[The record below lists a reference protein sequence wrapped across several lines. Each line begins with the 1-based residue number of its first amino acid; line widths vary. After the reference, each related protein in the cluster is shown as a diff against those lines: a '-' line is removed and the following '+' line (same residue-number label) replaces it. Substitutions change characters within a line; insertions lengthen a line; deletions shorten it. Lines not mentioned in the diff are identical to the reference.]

1 MGDSSNQTPKVTS
14 QLPVSARSAECKIT
28 EIIFNARDRVKN
40 TVIRALR
47 KHQIKIDKVIK
58 VRMSRQDQEGE
69 HQKVSQAFYE
79 GLKLILREEDFDEAY
94 EE

>member
-1 MGDSSNQTPKVTS
+1 MGDSCNQTSKITS

-47 KHQIKIDKVIK
+47 KHQIKID
-58 VRMSRQDQEGE
+58 
-69 HQKVSQAFYE
+69 
-79 GLKLILREEDFDEAY
+79 
-94 EE
+94 

>member
-14 QLPVSARSAECKIT
+14 QLPVSALSAECKIT

-47 KHQIKIDKVIK
+47 KHQIKID
-58 VRMSRQDQEGE
+58 
-69 HQKVSQAFYE
+69 
-79 GLKLILREEDFDEAY
+79 
-94 EE
+94 